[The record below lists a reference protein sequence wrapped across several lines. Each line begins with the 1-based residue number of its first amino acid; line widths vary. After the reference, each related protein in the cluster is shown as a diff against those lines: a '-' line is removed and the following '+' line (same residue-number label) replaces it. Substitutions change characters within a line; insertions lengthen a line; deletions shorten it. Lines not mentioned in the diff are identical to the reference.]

1 MIMISET
8 YAFHTALTSTLTISE
23 GSAVLFD
30 EVLLNEGE
38 GYVLTFLFLVRLS
51 FFTAWKRSSGKVMFS
66 EMFFCPQG
74 DLCLGG
80 LCPRS
85 MSGGGV
91 ALSRGL
97 CPGGICPGGLVRGVS
112 VQGGLCPGGFL
123 SRRVSVWGVSVGGG
137 LCPGGSLSG
146 GTLSREV
153 SVWGSLSGGGLCQ
166 GVVSVK
172 GVSVKGVSVSD
183 LCLGGSLSKGSLSRG
198 ISVGGS
204 LSERLPHIVMGRRY
218 TSYWNAF
225 LFRFCSQI
233 VHFLSLFKL

>member
-8 YAFHTALTSTLTISE
+8 YAFHTALTSTPTISE

-66 EMFFCPQG
+66 EVFFCPQG

-80 LCPRS
+80 LCPGVYVRA
-85 MSGGGV
+85 GGSSVRGS
-91 ALSRGL
+91 LSRGL
-97 CPGGICPGGLVRGVS
+97 CPGGI
-112 VQGGLCPGGFL
+112 CPGGFL
-123 SRRVSVWGVSVGGG
+123 SRRVSVWGVSVWGG

-166 GVVSVK
+166 G
-172 GVSVKGVSVSD
+172 G
-183 LCLGGSLSKGSLSRG
+183 LCQGGLCRGSLSRG
-198 ISVGGS
+198 ISVQGVS
-204 LSERLPHIVMGRRY
+204 V
-218 TSYWNAF
+218 
-225 LFRFCSQI
+225 
-233 VHFLSLFKL
+233 